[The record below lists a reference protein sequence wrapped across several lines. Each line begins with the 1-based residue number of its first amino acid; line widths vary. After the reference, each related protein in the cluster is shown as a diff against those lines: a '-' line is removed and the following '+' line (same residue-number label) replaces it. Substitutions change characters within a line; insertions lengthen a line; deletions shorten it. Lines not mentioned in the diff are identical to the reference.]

1 MGTMNAIAFKAN
13 RKSGDYL
20 TPTIL
25 PANHSE
31 EVRLG
36 WLDGVIAAIFLSCV
50 GGLVF
55 LLAAG

>member
-1 MGTMNAIAFKAN
+1 MNAIAFKAN
-13 RKSGDYL
+13 KSSGDYV
-20 TPTIL
+20 TPTML

-31 EVRLG
+31 EVRLS